1 VIDESNGYR
10 CERCEKTFKDAV
22 PTYQFSFSIA
32 DFTDTQT
39 VKVLGETGDAIMGMN
54 AAEFYQIHDNHSSV
68 VELCKKRSFAEISLL
83 IRAKHE
89 KDYVRQDGQDNI
101 VYMVAKDMGRNVKI
115 ENELLLH
122 RLSLYKKM
130 I

>member
-1 VIDESNGYR
+1 MIDESNGYR

-54 AAEFYQIHDNHSSV
+54 AAEFY
-68 VELCKKRSFAEISLL
+68 
-83 IRAKHE
+83 
-89 KDYVRQDGQDNI
+89 
-101 VYMVAKDMGRNVKI
+101 
-115 ENELLLH
+115 
-122 RLSLYKKM
+122 
-130 I
+130 